1 MSDDLVLL
9 TYSPHSKSASTRY
22 GRLTANLD
30 PSWRIAYSPPPLGL
44 AKQPVTS
51 SSITLGTAM
60 HTRLAHQACIAL
72 VAGVVFFANLG
83 GPKLWDDDEPRNAQ
97 CAREMYERGDPI
109 EPTFNHEPRT
119 DKPALLYWL
128 MMGSYSLF
136 GVNEFAARF
145 PSAVLGIGTVLLT
158 YHLGRLLFRPRV
170 GLWAGLIMA
179 TNVMFDVDARAATP
193 DSALIFFT
201 TLALLA
207 YVGNMTAWREGSFLK
222 GWRSI
227 RSGEFAVAFPRSW
240 KGAAAVYAPMGF
252 AVLAKGPVGLLLP
265 CAGIGL
271 FLLLA
276 CVRPESSARAPRRE
290 TLFSL
295 WIYRARLAIARTAE
309 YTTWIVRAERAMWPN
324 VLVATVAAVAL
335 PWYLWVTIKTHGDW
349 TRSFFLTHNL
359 DRYLHPMEGHH
370 GSMSFHV
377 LALVV
382 CFFPWSFLLPAAS
395 AQLARRVRTGEPAGA
410 AGLLLMSWI
419 AVWFVVFSLSGTKL
433 PSYVLPAYP
442 ALSIVCGSWVADWI
456 EAPVRRRAFRWLSFG
471 WAGLPLVGVGLAIGM
486 SVVSARWLSGQANLA
501 WIGAIP
507 VVGAAIGGFFHRR
520 RREGWAFG
528 SLVVTSAALLV
539 ALFAVAAVPIS
550 RRQNSVLLAE
560 MLQRTADKPDQLG
573 LFQIGF
579 AGVVFY
585 ADRPIHDYKRNRWS
599 AQSFFET
606 WDHPMLVTDADGFQ
620 RIRNLL
626 PADSKIVERHPR
638 FLKRGDLIVIA
649 RKPPNALARKSA
661 PPSEDRPPIE
671 EARKDDKTFSG
682 DSLRR

>member
-1 MSDDLVLL
+1 
-9 TYSPHSKSASTRY
+9 
-22 GRLTANLD
+22 
-30 PSWRIAYSPPPLGL
+30 
-44 AKQPVTS
+44 
-51 SSITLGTAM
+51 
-60 HTRLAHQACIAL
+60 

-97 CAREMYERGDPI
+97 CAREMYERGNPI

-145 PSAVLGIGTVLLT
+145 PSAVLGVGTVLLT
-158 YHLGRLLFRPRV
+158 YHLGRLLFRPSV

-179 TNVMFDVDARAATP
+179 TNVMFGIDARAATP

-207 YVGNMTAWREGSFLK
+207 FVGNMTGWREGNFLND
-222 GWRSI
+222 WRSI
-227 RSGEFAVAFPRSW
+227 RSGDFQAAFPRSW
-240 KGAAAVYAPMGF
+240 KAAAAVYAPMGF

-271 FLLLA
+271 FVLVA
-276 CVRPESSARAPRRE
+276 SVRPESSAPAPRRE

-309 YTTWIVRAERAMWPN
+309 YASWIVRAERAMWPN
-324 VLVATVAAVAL
+324 VLVAIVAAVAL

-370 GSMSFHV
+370 GSMFFHV

-395 AQLARRVRTGEPAGA
+395 ARLARRVRTGEPAGA
-410 AGLLLMSWI
+410 AGLLLMCWI
-419 AVWFVVFSLSGTKL
+419 GVWFVVFSLCGTKL

-442 ALSIVCGSWVADWI
+442 ALSIVCGNWIADWI
-456 EAPVRRRAFRWLSFG
+456 AAPVRCRAFRWLSIG
-471 WAGLPLVGVGLAIGM
+471 WAGLPLVGIGLAIGM
-486 SVVSARWLSGQANLA
+486 SVVSVRWLSAQANLA

-507 VVGAAIGGFFHRR
+507 VVGAAVGWFFHRR

-560 MLQRTADKPDQLG
+560 MLLRTADKPDQLG

-599 AQSFFET
+599 AQSFFEN
-606 WDHPMLVTDADGFQ
+606 WDRPMLVTDADGYQ

-649 RKPPNALARKSA
+649 REPPNAVARKSV
-661 PPSEDRPPIE
+661 PPSEDRPPTE
-671 EARKDDKTFSG
+671 EARKDDETFTG